1 MKTSINFYSEIDG
14 EIKKFLEKYYS
25 KNLDITDN
33 LTYKKEFDNPVDM
46 IDIISCF
53 IDNNE
58 KFKINLW
65 ISLDTDVYICVT
77 DNNLNNLIKYI
88 YERYP
93 Y

>member
-1 MKTSINFYSEIDG
+1 MKTSINFYSETNG
-14 EIKKFLEKYYS
+14 EIKKFLEQYYS
-25 KNLDITDN
+25 KNFELTDN
-33 LTYKKEFDNPVDM
+33 LTYSKEYDNPVDM

-65 ISLDTDVYICVT
+65 ISLDKDVYICVT
-77 DNNLNNLIKYI
+77 EKNLNNLIKYI